1 MRFHVLDVDVGYS
14 LVKEPD
20 VEWGTTLDWRLS
32 DRLTGSGGLAV
43 YSENRTLAHTFLLRL
58 GVRF

>member
-1 MRFHVLDVDVGYS
+1 LSEDVRGQGIK
-14 LVKEPD
+14 L
-20 VEWGTTLDWRLS
+20 GTTLDWRLS